1 MDIVVKSRHT
11 EVTERFKAH
20 VVQKLSKL
28 TRLDGKVIALD
39 VEVSKEHNPRQSSK
53 RDRVEITCRSRGPV
67 IRAEA
72 SADDPYAALDL
83 AYAKLEMRLRRV
95 ADRRRIHY
103 GRHSPKSVADA
114 TAALGGR
121 NGAAPAGTK
130 ADAEDET
137 ETDTYADRL
146 PGRGASGANPPLI
159 QVDGEGP
166 LVMREKVHQASPMTL
181 DQALYEMELVG
192 HDFYLFVD
200 AESKLPSVVYRRRG
214 YDYGVIRLEV

>member
-1 MDIVVKSRHT
+1 VDIVVKSRHT

-114 TAALGGR
+114 TAALSSR
-121 NGAAPAGTK
+121 NGTAA
-130 ADAEDET
+130 ADARADT
-137 ETDTYADRL
+137 EGDTDVDTYADRV
-146 PGRGASGANPPLI
+146 PGRAGSGNPPLI